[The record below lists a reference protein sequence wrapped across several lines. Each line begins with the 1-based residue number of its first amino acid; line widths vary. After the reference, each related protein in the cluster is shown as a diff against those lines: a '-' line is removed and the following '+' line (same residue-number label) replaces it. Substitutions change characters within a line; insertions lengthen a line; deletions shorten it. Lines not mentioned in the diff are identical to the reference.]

1 MSDLPAIEKLVPHA
15 APMLLLDT
23 LVESGDDYLICE
35 LMVRSDGLFDTVG
48 RVPAWLGIEY
58 MAQTV
63 AAYSGLQAH
72 QRGEQ
77 IKLGFLLGS
86 RRFETNVEDFACGDI
101 LRVTV
106 KPIVHGSSGMGAFEC
121 TVEGHKARQVATLAV
136 YEPAVQENTLREP
149 LDSD

>member
-1 MSDLPAIEKLVPHA
+1 MNELPAIEVLVPHA
-15 APMLLLDT
+15 IPMLLLDK

-35 LMVRSDGLFDTVG
+35 LIVRGDGLFDTEG
-48 RVPAWLGIEY
+48 RVPAWLGMEY

-72 QRGEQ
+72 QRGEPV
-77 IKLGFLLGS
+77 KLGFLLGS

-106 KPIVHGSSGMGAFEC
+106 KRIVHGGSGMGAFEC
-121 TVEGHKARQVATLAV
+121 VVEGQKSRQAATLAV
-136 YEPAVQENTLREP
+136 YEPPVQEDLKRIIK
-149 LDSD
+149 